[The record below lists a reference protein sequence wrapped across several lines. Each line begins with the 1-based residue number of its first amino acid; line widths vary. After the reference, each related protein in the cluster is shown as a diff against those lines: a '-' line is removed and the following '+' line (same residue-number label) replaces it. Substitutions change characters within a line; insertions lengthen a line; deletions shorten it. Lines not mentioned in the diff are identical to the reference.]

1 MSILEGKKHLHMI
14 GIGGSGMYPLAQ
26 MLHSKGFYITGSDNN
41 ETETLAAVR
50 KMGIQVCPIGQRAEN
65 IEGAD
70 LIIYTAAIL
79 PDNPELVAT
88 KQSGVPML
96 ERAELLGLVSEWFS
110 NAVCVSGTHGKTT
123 VTSMITTILKTA
135 GKDISAYIGGKLP
148 LIGGSGCIGTSD
160 TFVCEA
166 CEFKDH
172 YLHLSPDIVVINNI
186 DADHLDYFGT
196 LDNVKKS
203 FITFA
208 NKGKTVIANFS
219 DPNTRDIISSI
230 KVPVISCG
238 YDKSC
243 DWYADNVVH
252 SSGLH
257 TEFDLY
263 HKGELFTHICLE
275 IPGIH
280 NVLNAAAAAAAAFMS
295 GADAEQIS
303 RGLSVFRGAGRRFD
317 KYGEVNGITVCDD
330 YGHHPTELKV
340 TLKAAMEMGF
350 GTVWAVFQPFTFSRT
365 ALLLDEFADALSIPD
380 KCIITAIMGSR
391 EKNTYNIYDK
401 DLASKIEG
409 AVCFEEQDHDRNF
422 ELTAEYAASHAKPG
436 DLILTMGCGDV
447 NKCARLILKKLENRY
462 AEHQS

>member
-1 MSILEGKKHLHMI
+1 MKLYKL
-14 GIGGSGMYPLAQ
+14 PV
-26 MLHSKGFYITGSDNN
+26 
-41 ETETLAAVR
+41 AV
-50 KMGIQVCPIGQRAEN
+50 A
-65 IEGAD
+65 
-70 LIIYTAAIL
+70 
-79 PDNPELVAT
+79 
-88 KQSGVPML
+88 
-96 ERAELLGLVSEWFS
+96 
-110 NAVCVSGTHGKTT
+110 GTHGKTT
-123 VTSMITTILKTA
+123 TTSMLTQIALEGNLDPTA
-135 GKDISAYIGGKLP
+135 SIGGIFSAINGNFR
-148 LIGGSGCIGTSD
+148 IGANDCFIL
-160 TFVCEA
+160 EA
-166 CEFKDH
+166 CEYTNSF
-172 YLHLSPDIVVINNI
+172 LSFFPKIAVILNI